1 MFSHSSPW
9 KAETGAVS
17 NSFGPLQFYSFLSS
31 RVVESVDGAPLC
43 TWYCHTS
50 QQLIPLWMAFWIT
63 VIIHITWLYTVYIDK
78 IIRMIS
84 QPTCKALMQP
94 QPPTAKESSGSSSS
108 DEVEGFHW
116 DGQKGEISLC
126 PNRSS
131 GLSSFSAVN
140 ANFQVWTHACIYIY
154 ISSIFY
160 DTVYCEN
167 LYSII
172 KYMIITAHMYIHIN
186 VYVFINIHLH
196 YVVNMIHIYIYII
209 MLPVVPHKAVAEV
222 SKIGNL

>member
-1 MFSHSSPW
+1 MMVAGLYVFPQFTVKSRNRSS
-9 KAETGAVS
+9 
-17 NSFGPLQFYSFLSS
+17 LQFLWTSPVLFIPVLESSWVSGRSSTLHLILSHITAANPI
-31 RVVESVDGAPLC
+31 VDGILDHGHNS
-43 TWYCHTS
+43 YH
-50 QQLIPLWMAFWIT
+50 LI
-63 VIIHITWLYTVYIDK
+63 VHSLYWHK

-209 MLPVVPHKAVAEV
+209 LCYQ
-222 SKIGNL
+222 

>member
-1 MFSHSSPW
+1 MMVAGLYVFPQFTVKSRNRSS
-9 KAETGAVS
+9 
-17 NSFGPLQFYSFLSS
+17 LQFLWTSPVLFIPVLESSWVSGRSSTLHLILSHITAANPI
-31 RVVESVDGAPLC
+31 VDGILDHGHNS
-43 TWYCHTS
+43 YH
-50 QQLIPLWMAFWIT
+50 LI
-63 VIIHITWLYTVYIDK
+63 VHSLYWHK

-140 ANFQVWTHACIYIY
+140 ANFQVWTHACIYIFIYHQYFMILY
-154 ISSIFY
+154 IA
-160 DTVYCEN
+160 
-167 LYSII
+167 
-172 KYMIITAHMYIHIN
+172 K
-186 VYVFINIHLH
+186 
-196 YVVNMIHIYIYII
+196 IYIVLSNIWLSLHICIY
-209 MLPVVPHKAVAEV
+209 M
-222 SKIGNL
+222 